1 MFNRICNHK
10 PLPWGGVG
18 VGFCLC
24 LCLTLLLSSCG
35 LYNKYERPEVNT
47 QGLVRD
53 IVNDGDTLQ
62 VNSDE
67 NFGNLPW
74 REVFTDP
81 QLQALIEKAL
91 ENNTDLRNAAL
102 NVKMMEDMLKV
113 AKLAFLPSVAFA
125 PSGTIARVQMDGA
138 STSKTYQLPISA
150 SWNVD
155 LFGNILSQKR
165 SAQMKLLATKD
176 YQVVVK
182 TNIIC
187 GVANLYYTLMM
198 LDEQLAIVTDM
209 QGLVKETWD
218 MMQLQNQ
225 LGMARSTSVQSAEAN
240 YYSVQA
246 QAVDLKRQ
254 IREMENSM
262 SLLLNEPGHQ
272 IPRSTLASQSLPTN
286 FSAGV
291 GIQLLSNRADV
302 HAAEMQ
308 LAQCFYDV
316 ETARSRFYPNINV
329 SGTAMFTNSLGQAIV
344 NPGKWLLSAVGS
356 LTQPIFQHGQIV
368 AGLKVAK
375 AQQEQAYNTWQNT
388 ILKAGNE
395 VSNALLLYNSSNEKS
410 QLEEKQI
417 AVLRQNVEDTQLLY
431 KSKGSSYL
439 EVIQAES
446 SLLNARISKVQDDFS
461 KMQAVVN
468 LYQAL
473 GGGSK

>member
-1 MFNRICNHK
+1 MDMKKAIIISSAVF
-10 PLPWGGVG
+10 
-18 VGFCLC
+18 
-24 LCLTLLLSSCG
+24 LLSSCG
-35 LYNKYERPEVNT
+35 LYNKYERPDVNT
-47 QGLVRD
+47 TGLIRD
-53 IVNDGDTLQ
+53 VIVGTDTLQ
-62 VNSDE
+62 VNGDE

-81 QLQALIEKAL
+81 LLQQLIEVAL

-113 AKLAFLPSVAFA
+113 AKLAFLPSVALA
-125 PSGTIARVQMDGA
+125 PSGTLSRVMMDGA

-150 SWNVD
+150 SWTVD

-165 SAQMKLLATKD
+165 STQMQLLATKD
-176 YQVVVK
+176 YQVVVQ
-182 TNIIC
+182 TSIIC
-187 GVANLYYTLMM
+187 GIANLYYTLMM
-198 LDEQLAIVTDM
+198 MDEQLDILNDM
-209 QGLVKETWD
+209 EGLTKETWD
-218 MMQLQNQ
+218 MMKLQKD
-225 LGMARSTSVQSAEAN
+225 LGMARSTSVQSAEAS

-246 QAVDLKRQ
+246 QKVDLKRQ
-254 IREMENSM
+254 IRELENSM
-262 SLLLNEPGHQ
+262 ALLLNEAGHP
-272 IPRSTLASQSLPTN
+272 IARGKFYNQSLPSQFAT
-286 FSAGV
+286 GV

-302 HAAEMQ
+302 HAAEMA

-316 ETARSRFYPNINV
+316 QTARSRFYPSITI
-329 SGTAMFTNSLGQAIV
+329 SGNAMFTNNLGTVV

-356 LTQPIFQHGQIV
+356 LTQPIFAHGQIV

-375 AQQEQAYNTWQNT
+375 AQQEQAFNTWQNL

-395 VSNALLLYNSSNEKS
+395 VSNALLAYNTSDEKS
-410 QLEEKQI
+410 QLEAKQVE
-417 AVLRQNVEDTQLLY
+417 VLTQNVEDTKQLY

-439 EVIQAES
+439 EVIQAQS
-446 SLLNARISKVQDDFS
+446 SLLNARISKVTDDFS

>member
-1 MFNRICNHK
+1 MNVRKIIRSILK

-18 VGFCLC
+18 VG
-24 LCLTLLLSSCG
+24 LLLLASCG
-35 LYNKYERPEVNT
+35 LYNKYERPDVNT
-47 QGLVRD
+47 AGLFRD
-53 IVNDGDTLQ
+53 VQSDVDTL
-62 VNSDE
+62 VTNTDE

-102 NVKMMEDMLKV
+102 NVQMMEDMLKV
-113 AKLAFLPSVAFA
+113 AKLAFLPSVAVA
-125 PSGTIARVQMDGA
+125 PQGTISRAMTDGA
-138 STSKTYQLPISA
+138 SASKTYQLPISA

-165 SAQMKLLATKD
+165 SAQIQLLATKD
-176 YQVVVK
+176 YRVAVQ
-182 TNIIC
+182 TSIIC
-187 GVANLYYTLMM
+187 GIANLYYTLMM

-209 QGLVKETWD
+209 EGLVKETWD
-218 MMQLQNQ
+218 MMKLQMN
-225 LGMARSTSVQSAEAN
+225 LGRARSTSVQSAEAS
-240 YYSVQA
+240 YYQVQA
-246 QAVDLKRQ
+246 QGVDLRRQ
-254 IREMENSM
+254 IREIENSM
-262 SLLLNEPGHQ
+262 SLLLNEAGHR
-272 IPRSTLASQSLPTN
+272 IDRGTFYNQSLPAK
-286 FSAGV
+286 FAAGV
-291 GIQLLSNRADV
+291 GIQLLTNRADV

-316 ETARSRFYPNINV
+316 ETARSRFYPNITI
-329 SGTAMFTNSLGQAIV
+329 SGNAMFTNNLGAVV

-375 AQQEQAYNTWQNT
+375 AKQEQAFNTWQNT

-395 VSNALLLYNSSNEKS
+395 VSNALLAYNSSQDKS
-410 QLEEKQI
+410 VLDEKQ
-417 AVLRQNVEDTQLLY
+417 VELYKQNVEDTRKLY
-431 KSKGSSYL
+431 TSKGTSYL
-439 EVIQAES
+439 EVIQAQS
-446 SLLNARISKVQDDFS
+446 SLLNARISKVSDDFS

>member
-1 MFNRICNHK
+1 M
-10 PLPWGGVG
+10 
-18 VGFCLC
+18 
-24 LCLTLLLSSCG
+24 LSSCG
-35 LYNKYERPEVNT
+35 LYNKYERPEKVNT
-47 QGLVRD
+47 SGLIRD
-53 IVNDGDTLQ
+53 VVNDNDTLQ
-62 VNSDE
+62 VNTDE
-67 NFGNLPW
+67 NFGNMPW

-81 QLQALIEKAL
+81 QLQSLIEKAL

-102 NVKMMEDMLKV
+102 NVKMAETAL
-113 AKLAFLPSVAFA
+113 AISKLAFLPSVAIA
-125 PSGTIARVQMDGA
+125 PQGTISRVQMDG
-138 STSKTYQLPISA
+138 STTSKTYQLPIA
-150 SWNVD
+150 ATWNID
-155 LFGNILSQKR
+155 LFGNLLSVKR
-165 SAQMKLLATKD
+165 STQMQLLALKD

-209 QGLVKETWD
+209 ESLTKETWD
-218 MMQLQNQ
+218 MMKLQME
-225 LGMARSTSVQSAEAN
+225 LGRARSTSVQSAESS

-246 QAVDLKRQ
+246 QAIDLRRQ

-262 SLLLNEPGHQ
+262 SLLLNEAGHK
-272 IPRSTLASQSLPTN
+272 IERGKFYGQSLPKK

-302 HAAEMQ
+302 HAAEMS

-316 ETARSRFYPNINV
+316 ETARSRFYPNITV
-329 SGTAMFTNSLGQAIV
+329 TGSATFTNNLGQIM
-344 NPGKWLLSAVGS
+344 NPGKWILSAVGS

-375 AQQEQAYNTWQNT
+375 AKQEQALNTWQNT

-395 VSNALLLYNSSNEKS
+395 VSNALLLYNSSDEKS
-410 QLEEKQI
+410 KLEAKQVE
-417 AVLRQNVEDTQLLY
+417 VLTQNVTDTKQLY
-431 KSKGSSYL
+431 NSKGSSYL
-439 EVIQAES
+439 EVIQAQS
-446 SLLNARISKVQDDFS
+446 SLLNARISKVTDDFT

-473 GGGSK
+473 GGGCE